1 MTEETIENWEIEFP
15 FEGSVENIW
24 NAKVTKTEEGSV
36 NIKNADWNQDI
47 EVGKT
52 VSFGMTVA
60 CSDENHI
67 EFPKECNT
75 IKEYVEVLSEY
86 DMDLQVY
93 SKWDN
98 KVNGQITIDN
108 LDKVRIE
115 DWKIDLETN
124 LTFISVWNAKIK
136 ERRERGYTLDNMGYN
151 ANIEAGG
158 SVSFT
163 FIAEYP
169 EGEEP
174 NVSEYYLY
182 EMGDVVDIEEQ
193 IQSQL
198 EDPEEDVEYI
208 DENNF

>member
-1 MTEETIENWEIEFP
+1 
-15 FEGSVENIW
+15 
-24 NAKVTKTEEGSV
+24 
-36 NIKNADWNQDI
+36 
-47 EVGKT
+47 
-52 VSFGMTVA
+52 
-60 CSDENHI
+60 
-67 EFPKECNT
+67 
-75 IKEYVEVLSEY
+75 
-86 DMDLQVY
+86 MDLQVY

-98 KVNGQITIDN
+98 KVNGQITIGN